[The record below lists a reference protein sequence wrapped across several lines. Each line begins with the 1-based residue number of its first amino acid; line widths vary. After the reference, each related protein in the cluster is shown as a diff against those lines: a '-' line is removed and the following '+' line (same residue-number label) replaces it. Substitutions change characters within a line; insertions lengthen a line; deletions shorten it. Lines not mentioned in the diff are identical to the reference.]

1 MSRIFSFL
9 LVCFLVVGTQAQDY
23 SDSYPINPGV
33 DVIGYV
39 FELEVTDVDDVIHG
53 TTTLDVR
60 FVEAGSRLRLDLINR
75 SEELEGKGMV
85 VQGVESGGV
94 ALDFAHADNAVV
106 IDLGT

>member
-1 MSRIFSFL
+1 M
-9 LVCFLVVGTQAQDY
+9 
-23 SDSYPINPGV
+23 
-33 DVIGYV
+33 
-39 FELEVTDVDDVIHG
+39 TDVDDVIHG

-106 IDLGT
+106 IDLGREAEAGERVKVQVHYQGIPATGPDYRPK